1 MRARTLA
8 AVLSLTL
15 AVAPATPAH
24 AVALPAWDHPGY
36 DAEDSYYN
44 PHETAINLGTIAGL
58 TRRWSVPL
66 RKRPG
71 GACAGFSKPLVAGG
85 RVIVTDQLGIGAYL
99 PLTGAPAWRFTW
111 PDPLDTETPY
121 LAADGSTLIAA
132 TSGCNSQSDPDG
144 IIFAVDLT
152 TGRLRWRADPDVP
165 VYSLAVDK
173 GMAVIAGVSPS
184 DEQAVIAYRVAD
196 GRVAWQKPGYDSS
209 GVSANGRLLVTN
221 ARSTS
226 AVSIISGVPLWTK
239 KAVWRAEAA
248 TPASDRFLVT
258 NGESLSAVSAA
269 FGALLWTAPA
279 AASTLLATDGRRVY
293 RAAGNTVEAL
303 NAANGRRLWSRSLP
317 KEAGQPVR
325 AGGLLYV
332 GGPILSPATGAVL
345 RPTTAGPSIVT
356 GGRLYTANQGILS
369 SYGT

>member
-15 AVAPATPAH
+15 AFAPATPAH
-24 AVALPAWDHPGY
+24 AVALPAWDHAGY

-44 PHETAINLGTIAGL
+44 PHETAINLGTIGGL

-99 PLTGAPAWRFTW
+99 PLTGTPTWRFAW

-165 VYSLAVDK
+165 V
-173 GMAVIAGVSPS
+173 
-184 DEQAVIAYRVAD
+184 
-196 GRVAWQKPGYDSS
+196 
-209 GVSANGRLLVTN
+209 
-221 ARSTS
+221 
-226 AVSIISGVPLWTK
+226 
-239 KAVWRAEAA
+239 
-248 TPASDRFLVT
+248 
-258 NGESLSAVSAA
+258 
-269 FGALLWTAPA
+269 
-279 AASTLLATDGRRVY
+279 
-293 RAAGNTVEAL
+293 
-303 NAANGRRLWSRSLP
+303 
-317 KEAGQPVR
+317 
-325 AGGLLYV
+325 
-332 GGPILSPATGAVL
+332 
-345 RPTTAGPSIVT
+345 
-356 GGRLYTANQGILS
+356 
-369 SYGT
+369 